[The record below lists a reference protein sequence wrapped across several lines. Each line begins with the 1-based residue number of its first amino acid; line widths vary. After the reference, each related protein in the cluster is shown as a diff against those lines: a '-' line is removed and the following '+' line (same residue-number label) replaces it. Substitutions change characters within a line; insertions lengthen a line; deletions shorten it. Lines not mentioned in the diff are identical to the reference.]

1 MNSPFSTF
9 KQISDRQRPI
19 SEVQFLESSFKI
31 IYEISAPDLLAMH
44 VKWTRRPFY
53 TQIGR

>member
-44 VKWTRRPFY
+44 ANGPGALFTPK
-53 TQIGR
+53 